1 MTAAENTHRRLQA
14 AAGAMATTAVQRM
27 EDELPWYRALPAEE
41 RSWVGM
47 VAHAGIAAFI
57 AWHAEPHELP
67 PIAADVFGTAPR
79 ELARSI
85 TLQHTLDLV
94 RTTVDVVE
102 KTVPTLADPDEQPEL
117 LAAVLTYSREVA
129 FACAQVYAQAAETRG
144 AWDARLESLVIDA
157 VLRAEADDSLRSRV
171 SALGWDDVKDIVVI
185 AGNAP
190 RGAATETVDAIRR
203 VALRIGAEALAAV
216 QGRRLIAILGNVADP
231 MSVAAD
237 LADLWGDGP
246 VVVGPLV
253 PHVFAAGRSARAA
266 QSGFTAAAAWPNAPR
281 PCHADELLA
290 ERALGGDQRAR
301 RQLTDRVSDA
311 LKVRASARDTVTA
324 FLECNSL
331 EATARALFVHPNTV
345 RYRLG
350 KFEEDSG
357 FDITGARD
365 AFAVRLGMMYSA
377 LPGTPDRR

>member
-1 MTAAENTHRRLQA
+1 MSAAASTHRRLQS
-14 AAGAMATTAVQRM
+14 AAGTMATSAVQRM

-57 AWHAEPHELP
+57 AWHAEPHAQP
-67 PIAADVFGTAPR
+67 PIVADVFGTAPR
-79 ELARSI
+79 ELTRSI
-85 TLQHTLDLV
+85 TLQQTLDLV
-94 RTTVDVVE
+94 RTTIDVVE
-102 KTVPTLADPDEQPEL
+102 RAVPQIAAPAEQPAL
-117 LAAVLTYSREVA
+117 RVAVLTYAREVA
-129 FACAQVYAQAAETRG
+129 FACAQVYAQAAESRG
-144 AWDARLESLVIDA
+144 AWDARLESLVVDA

-171 SALGWDDVKDIVVI
+171 SALGWDEVKDIVVI

-190 RGAATETVDAIRR
+190 RGAGSETVDALRR

-237 LADLWGDGP
+237 LADLWGEGP

-266 QSGFTAAAAWPNAPR
+266 QSGFAAASGWPGAPR
-281 PCHADELLA
+281 PCHAEELLA
-290 ERALGGDQRAR
+290 ERAVAGDHRAR
-301 RQLTDRVSDA
+301 RQLVDRVEEA
-311 LKVRASARDTVTA
+311 LSARASARVTVA
-324 FLECNSL
+324 AYLDAGSL
-331 EATARALFVHPNTV
+331 EATARDLFVHPNTV

-350 KFEEDSG
+350 KFEQDSG
-357 FDITGARD
+357 FDLTDTRD
-365 AFAVRLGMMYSA
+365 AFAVRLGMMYA
-377 LPGTPDRR
+377 RLNN